1 VSAKPNPKPAGAAE
15 RAPYE
20 KTPSSKDGEFPFH
33 NVQVADLNAKTSTES
48 RRTGDGVAAK

>member
-48 RRTGDGVAAK
+48 RRTGDGIAAK